1 MTRFAPTLLALL
13 ALAIP
18 AAARAETVVADP
30 AAQQVTALN
39 GTIVW
44 VSGDSPQTLMQHDA
58 SGDGPVPG
66 APAAAYYRSIDLGL
80 DSKGRMVLTYQRC
93 SSPSRCVVRQ
103 DDLHGHRTSMSVRL
117 PPGCTMSI
125 APARWRTRTA
135 YGIGCRTSSR
145 SGLYVKS
152 GSGPARRLPRPH
164 DAARFGVT
172 QPTSVDL
179 RGTRAAA
186 VLSDIYSY
194 AFAENTDGGA
204 LSHHLSAASEGDSDA
219 HTPGLALGT
228 GGTLWS
234 LTDAEHAGDPLQ
246 TVIQQQTTTCSA
258 YQTITAPEG
267 DERFPATDLA
277 VDGEQLYTVVPG
289 TGITTHSFAP
299 VRSC

>member
-1 MTRFAPTLLALL
+1 MTRLVIAVLALL
-13 ALAIP
+13 ALAP
-18 AAARAETVVADP
+18 AAARADTVVADP
-30 AAQQVTALN
+30 AAQQVAALN

-58 SGDGPVPG
+58 SGDRPVQG
-66 APAAAYYRSIDLGL
+66 APAAPYYRSIDLGL
-80 DSKGRMVLTYQRC
+80 DRDGRLVLTYQRC
-93 SSPSRCVVRQ
+93 SSPSRCAVRQ

-117 PPGCTMSI
+117 PSGCTMSV
-125 APARWRTRTA
+125 APARWQTRTA
-135 YGIGCRTSSR
+135 YGVGCRTSSR
-145 SGLYVKS
+145 SGLYVKT
-152 GSGPARRLPRPH
+152 GSAPARRLPRPH

-179 RGTRAAA
+179 RGTRVAA

-194 AFAENTDGGA
+194 AFAENTDRSA
-204 LSHHLSAASEGDSDA
+204 LRAHLSAASEGDSDA

-246 TVIQQQTTTCSA
+246 TVIQQQTATCDA

-267 DERFPATDLA
+267 DERYPATDLA
-277 VDGEQLYTVVPG
+277 ADGEQLYLVVPG
-289 TGITTHSFAP
+289 TGIATHAFAP
-299 VRSC
+299 IRSC